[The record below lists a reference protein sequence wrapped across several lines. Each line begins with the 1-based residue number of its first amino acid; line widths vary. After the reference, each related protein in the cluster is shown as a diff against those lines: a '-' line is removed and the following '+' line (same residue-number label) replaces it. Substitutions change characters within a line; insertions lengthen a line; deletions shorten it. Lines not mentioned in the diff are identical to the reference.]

1 MVEGR
6 QAEHNNDWPPKEEK
20 KNFYKDIADRLR
32 HIEDSGDRDTIRKVT
47 NIWRHEYQK
56 HSAVR
61 LASPIRIGNRVF
73 IIGNGGSCAIAEHI
87 STDLNKRCKV
97 EATTLSN
104 NSLLTALTNDY
115 GQEKAFVEWLKMNQ
129 FGKTDF
135 LVAISSSG
143 KSPNVLNAINHAN
156 DCLGYIFA
164 IFGMDGE
171 SPFTGNRYEDNYI
184 HIDSHNYG
192 VIELTSEIILHGIVE
207 DLVIE

>member
-1 MVEGR
+1 MIE
-6 QAEHNNDWPPKEEK
+6 NDYY
-20 KNFYKDIADRLR
+20 KNIIAVLQN
-32 HIEDSGDRDTIRKVT
+32 IEDSSDRDTIRKVT

-56 HSAVR
+56 H
-61 LASPIRIGNRVF
+61 IGIGKRVF
-73 IIGNGGSCAIAEHI
+73 ITGNGGSCAIAEHI

-97 EATTLSN
+97 TATTLSN

-115 GQEKAFVEWLKMNQ
+115 GQENALVEWMKINH

-143 KSPNVLNAINHAN
+143 KSPNILNAISHAN
-156 DCLGYIFA
+156 DCLVYVLA

-171 SPFTGNRYEDNYI
+171 SPFTDNRYEYNYI

-192 VIELTSEIILHGIVE
+192 VIELTSEIILHSIIE
-207 DLVIE
+207 ELVLDE

>member
-1 MVEGR
+1 MVEER
-6 QAEHNNDWPPKEEK
+6 QTKHNDDWPPVREQFNYYKEIISK
-20 KNFYKDIADRLR
+20 LQS
-32 HIEDSGDRDTIRKVT
+32 IEDSGDKTTIRKVA
-47 NIWRHEYQK
+47 NIWRCEYQK
-56 HSAVR
+56 Y
-61 LASPIRIGNRVF
+61 LGIGKRIF

-97 EATTLSN
+97 KATTLSN

-115 GQEKAFVEWLKMNQ
+115 GQENALVEWLKMNH
-129 FGKTDF
+129 FGQTDF

-143 KSPNVLNAINHAN
+143 KSPNILNAINHAN
-156 DCLGYIFA
+156 DCLGYVLA

-171 SPFTGNRYEDNYI
+171 TPFTGNRYEDNYI
-184 HIDSHNYG
+184 HIDSNNYG

>member
-1 MVEGR
+1 LVE
-6 QAEHNNDWPPKEEK
+6 NDY
-20 KNFYKDIADRLR
+20 YKDIISALQK
-32 HIEDSGDRDTIRKVT
+32 IEDSSDRDTIRKVT
-47 NIWRHEYQK
+47 KIWRHEYQK
-56 HSAVR
+56 H
-61 LASPIRIGNRVF
+61 IGIGRRVF
-73 IIGNGGSCAIAEHI
+73 IIGNGGSCAISEHI

-97 EATTLSN
+97 KALTLSN

-115 GQEKAFVEWLKMNQ
+115 GQNNMFVEWMKMNH
-129 FGKTDF
+129 FGQTDF

-143 KSPNVLNAINHAN
+143 KSPNILNAINHAN
-156 DCLGYIFA
+156 DCLGYILA

-171 SPFTGNRYEDNYI
+171 TPFTGNRYENNYI

>member
-6 QAEHNNDWPPKEEK
+6 QSEHNNDWPPVREEFNYYKEIISALK
-20 KNFYKDIADRLR
+20 S
-32 HIEDSGDRDTIRKVT
+32 IEDGNDRDTIRKVT
-47 NIWRHEYQK
+47 NIWRCEYQK
-56 HSAVR
+56 H
-61 LASPIRIGNRVF
+61 IGIGKRVF

-97 EATTLSN
+97 KATTLSN
-104 NSLLTALTNDY
+104 NSLLTAVTNDY
-115 GQEKAFVEWLKMNQ
+115 GQENAFVEWMKINN
-129 FGKTDF
+129 FGQTDF

-143 KSPNVLNAINHAN
+143 KSPNILNAINHTN
-156 DCLGYIFA
+156 DCLGYALA

>member
-1 MVEGR
+1 MIES
-6 QAEHNNDWPPKEEK
+6 DY
-20 KNFYKDIADRLR
+20 YKDIITALQ
-32 HIEDSGDRDTIRKVT
+32 HIDNSEDRDTIRKVT
-47 NIWRHEYQK
+47 KVWRHEYQQHQTSVGSRK
-56 HSAVR
+56 
-61 LASPIRIGNRVF
+61 RVF

-97 EATTLSN
+97 KAHTLSN

-115 GQEKAFVEWLKMNQ
+115 GQENALVEWLKMNH
-129 FGKTDF
+129 FDKSDY

-143 KSPNVLNAINHAN
+143 KSKNILNALKHAY
-156 DCLGYIFA
+156 DCLGYVLA

-171 SPFTGNRYEDNYI
+171 SPFTEKVFEHDYI

-207 DLVIE
+207 SLVIE